1 MQSLVSSSVT
11 TGSGAGGSHEAA
23 SICCPGS
30 GAWRGERVA
39 WGEGPGGGPSP
50 AAGTGGAEHLP
61 SAPPGRAG
69 ERTDGQ
75 LAALQAGLEPV
86 MGKAL
91 GSPGRQ
97 RQGRRDAPIPIP
109 MPSRSRHCPLLPAPA
124 EALTWKRFFTQI
136 FFMLLQSPAGP
147 VTPAQAR
154 QDASPLPAGSPLSA
168 RRGDKRCSEHPPPPA
183 AGDGGGKR
191 KGLARLGSREGWS
204 CEHEASLECSSLHP
218 SPACLRPRLPASP
231 GTQ

>member
-1 MQSLVSSSVT
+1 MKQPPF
-11 TGSGAGGSHEAA
+11 AA
-23 SICCPGS
+23 PAPEG
-30 GAWRGERVA
+30 
-39 WGEGPGGGPSP
+39 GEGGVGGRPRRGSQPGCWHRRLLSTCPLP
-50 AAGTGGAEHLP
+50 LLAGLA
-61 SAPPGRAG
+61 
-69 ERTDGQ
+69 RTDGQ

-97 RQGRRDAPIPIP
+97 RQGRRDAPIPIPIP

-168 RRGDKRCSEHPPPPA
+168 RRGGKRCSEHPPPPA

-218 SPACLRPRLPASP
+218 SPACLRLRLPASP

>member
-69 ERTDGQ
+69 EDRRAAGGSASGAGAGDGQ
-75 LAALQAGLEPV
+75 SLGKPRAAA
-86 MGKAL
+86 
-91 GSPGRQ
+91 
-97 RQGRRDAPIPIP
+97 
-109 MPSRSRHCPLLPAPA
+109 
-124 EALTWKRFFTQI
+124 
-136 FFMLLQSPAGP
+136 AGP
-147 VTPAQAR
+147 EGRPHPHP
-154 QDASPLPAGSPLSA
+154 DALPLPAL
-168 RRGDKRCSEHPPPPA
+168 PPPPGA
-183 AGDGGGKR
+183 RRSPYLETLLHPDLLHASAEPRWPGHTGSGPAGRQPAPGGVPAVSTPGGQAMLR
-191 KGLARLGSREGWS
+191 ASSTAGSRGRRREEEGARQVGLS
-204 CEHEASLECSSLHP
+204 GGLEL
-218 SPACLRPRLPASP
+218 
-231 GTQ
+231 